1 MTKRA
6 RHLAIGTA
14 VAALLLGPPSSTPA
28 RAEISD
34 TAVLLKILAYLQ
46 AYVVPVIEAI
56 VGMPDTLDGSV
67 LETTQEPIG
76 EGGNSYLTS
85 TGIGRFDRLFPD
97 DPTRFTSDDA
107 TAYAIARNLDRK
119 ARVNEAMDEAAAV
132 IADQEAATE
141 RLDGFALRNEEP
153 LESLAGTLKLGNQI
167 GIETAGSIK
176 ELTALTAE
184 AAQLE
189 ADQRAQEDWQ
199 RRQQDAWLRNH
210 YGATGYWTGE
220 RSWQPETMKAGW

>member
-6 RHLAIGTA
+6 RRLALATA
-14 VAALLLGPPSSTPA
+14 IAALLLGPPSSDPA
-28 RAEISD
+28 RAALLD
-34 TAVLLKILAYLQ
+34 TGTFLKLLTYLQ
-46 AYVVPVIEAI
+46 TYLVPVIGTIAP
-56 VGMPDTLDGSV
+56 MPGTLDGGV
-67 LETTQEPIG
+67 LEATQEPIG
-76 EGGNSYLTS
+76 QAEGSYLTS
-85 TGIGRFDRLFPD
+85 TGLGRFERLFPD
-97 DPTRFTSDDA
+97 NPTLFAPDDA
-107 TAYAIARNLDRK
+107 TDHAIARHLDRK

-141 RLDGFALRNEEP
+141 RLDGFVLRNQEP
-153 LESLAGTLKLGNQI
+153 LESLAGILKLSNQI

-199 RRQQDAWLRNH
+199 RRQQDAWLRNR
-210 YGATGYWTGE
+210 YGSNGYWTGE
-220 RSWQPETMKAGW
+220 RSWQADQMQVGW